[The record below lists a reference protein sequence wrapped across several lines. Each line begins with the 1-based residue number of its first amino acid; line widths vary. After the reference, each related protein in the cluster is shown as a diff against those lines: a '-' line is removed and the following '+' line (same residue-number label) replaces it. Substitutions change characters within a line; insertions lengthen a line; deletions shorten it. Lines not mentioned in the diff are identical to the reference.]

1 MSPVCILN
9 MVACMVSTITM
20 LVSEDKHTI
29 RINAILAIVNGTLFG
44 VGL

>member
-1 MSPVCILN
+1 MSHLCILH
-9 MVACMVSTITM
+9 MVACMVSVIVM

-29 RINAILAIVNGTLFG
+29 RINAILAIANGTLFG